1 MANKENN
8 YYFDNFRDC
17 MAIACEAANMLKTI
31 ISSFDRSKMKESIDV
46 MHEIE
51 HRGDAKKHEMNEK
64 LIKAFITPIERD
76 DIFNLSHAIDDLTD
90 NIEDIVIR
98 LYITD
103 VKSIR
108 PDMTTFADLLIECC
122 NATYEMLGEFVN
134 FKKSK
139 TLKDMII
146 NINHI
151 EERGDQMFIE
161 HMHELYAN
169 ESDPVLVMVWSE
181 IYTILE
187 NCCDACEDVANIVE
201 GITIGNL

>member
-1 MANKENN
+1 
-8 YYFDNFRDC
+8 
-17 MAIACEAANMLKTI
+17 MAISCEAANMLKSI
-31 ISSFDRSKMKESIDV
+31 VCSFDSDKMKESIDV

-98 LYITD
+98 LYITN
-103 VKSIR
+103 VKAIR
-108 PDMTTFADLLIECC
+108 PELLDFADLLIECC

-139 TLKDMII
+139 TLKEMII

-161 HMHELYAN
+161 YMHNLYST
-169 ESDPVLVMVWSE
+169 ETDPVAVMVWSE
-181 IYTILE
+181 IFTILE
-187 NCCDACEDVANIVE
+187 NCCDACEDIANIVE
-201 GITIGNL
+201 GITIDNI